1 MKEKFKNSGKKI
13 VTLAALVIMILIF
26 IYIKKLFIYNIKEND
41 LFFEVSIIEIVLAIL
56 ELFSLIIGSII
67 IYFLTRKDNKIF
79 KQKEIV
85 EKLVDKLQKL
95 LQEDYIVGINEQ
107 FIKCERIMLNI
118 KYRKISNHISLL
130 KSFSRKFD
138 YFEMIDYVDK
148 KMKEYK
154 ESICKMEE
162 DSDFSEK
169 SFNNLKR
176 LINLIDDKLEEII
189 IKIYND

>member
-13 VTLAALVIMILIF
+13 VTLAALFIMILIF